1 MADTTT
7 TPQIAG
13 PGKDIYWHG
22 AVDQAE
28 IARLDAMHNGIKN
41 YFDGKLSL
49 APLNDPL
56 TILDI
61 GSGSGIWAIECAEY
75 FPGAKVTAVRHQ
87 SNVASVRPSWSLSR
101 EHRQPHPSPVPSN
114 FQFQRLDVL
123 TDSLPWA
130 AGSLDVVHVRFLL
143 IHLPEP
149 RRVLERIAELVKPGG
164 WLLIEE
170 VSVSGEIQGD
180 ARAVQTGFELVC
192 KLWESNGQVPA
203 VGSKL
208 QSWLR
213 QTGTFS
219 EVNVHEALAP
229 VGSHVSP
236 DPRLGGLGL
245 TFKNSWRSAFS
256 GKTHPK
262 LLALGFAPEFKE
274 RLVEEFD
281 TLEWRI
287 DIPLSCISARRSV

>member
-1 MADTTT
+1 
-7 TPQIAG
+7 
-13 PGKDIYWHG
+13 
-22 AVDQAE
+22 
-28 IARLDAMHNGIKN
+28 MHNGIKN

-61 GSGSGIWAIECAEY
+61 GTGSGIWAIECAEY
-75 FPGAKVTAVRHQ
+75 FPGAKVTAVDISPMLPR
-87 SNVASVRPSWSLSR
+87 
-101 EHRQPHPSPVPSN
+101 PVPSN
-114 FQFQRLDVL
+114 FQFQQLDVL
-123 TDSLPWA
+123 TDPLPWA

-180 ARAVQTGFELVC
+180 ALAVRTGFELVC

-203 VGSKL
+203 VGSNL
-208 QSWLR
+208 RSWLR

-219 EVNVHEALAP
+219 EVNVHEALAT
-229 VGSHVSP
+229 VGSHVSS

-262 LLALGFAPEFKE
+262 LLALGFTPEFKE

-281 TLEWRI
+281 TLEWRT
-287 DIPLSCISARRSV
+287 DIPLSCVSARRSV

>member
-7 TPQIAG
+7 TPQIAS

-41 YFDGKLSL
+41 YFDGKLFL

-61 GSGSGIWAIECAEY
+61 GSGSGIWAIDCAEY
-75 FPGAKVTAVRHQ
+75 FPGAKVTAVDISPMLPR
-87 SNVASVRPSWSLSR
+87 
-101 EHRQPHPSPVPSN
+101 PVPSN
-114 FQFQRLDVL
+114 FQFQQLDIL

-130 AGSLDVVHVRFLL
+130 AGSLDVVHVRLLL

-170 VSVSGEIQGD
+170 VSVGGEIQGD
-180 ARAVQTGFELVC
+180 ARAVRTGFELVC
-192 KLWESNGQVPA
+192 KLWESNSQVPA

-219 EVNVHEALAP
+219 EVNVHEALAT
-229 VGSHVSP
+229 VGSHISP
-236 DPRLGGLGL
+236 DPRLGELSL

-262 LLALGFAPEFKE
+262 LLALGFTPEFKE
-274 RLVEEFD
+274 RVLEEFD
-281 TLEWRI
+281 TLEWRF
-287 DIPLSCISARRSV
+287 DFPLSCVSARRSV

>member
-7 TPQIAG
+7 RPQMAD

-22 AVDQAE
+22 TVDQAE
-28 IARLDAMHNGIKN
+28 IARLDAMHRGIKN
-41 YFDGKLSL
+41 YLDGKLFL
-49 APLNDPL
+49 APLNDPR
-56 TILDI
+56 TILEI

-75 FPGAKVTAVRHQ
+75 FPSAKVTAVDISPMLPR
-87 SNVASVRPSWSLSR
+87 
-101 EHRQPHPSPVPSN
+101 PVPSN
-114 FQFQRLDVL
+114 FQFQQLNVV
-123 TDSLPWA
+123 TDSLPWE

-149 RRVLERIAELVKPGG
+149 QHILERIAKLVKPGG

-170 VSVSGEIQGD
+170 VSILGEVKGD
-180 ARAVQTGFELVC
+180 ARAVRTGFELVC
-192 KLWESNGQVPA
+192 KFWESNGQVPA

-219 EVNVHEALAP
+219 EVNVHEVVATF
-229 VGSHVSP
+229 GSQVSS

-262 LLALGFAPEFKE
+262 LLALGFTPEFKE
-274 RLVEEFD
+274 RLLEEFD
-281 TLEWRI
+281 TLEWQF
-287 DIPLSCISARRSV
+287 DFPLSCVSARRSV